1 MWTARYRQH
10 GTERV
15 PHGQAELELELRVQA
30 HRRDR
35 DGSAVAIVGRV
46 IDPLIIEAEV
56 RRGEKR
62 ERIVSLDDL
71 LRTGMRQAA
80 VAHQDAEAARIQVTL
95 ARGGNAV
102 VDRGEPQRVG
112 GAMPGC
118 PAQRQSRG
126 YRPVDI
132 R

>member
-1 MWTARYRQH
+1 MVLSACRTGKPGPPA
-10 GTERV
+10 G
-15 PHGQAELELELRVQA
+15 PELELRVQP

-71 LRTGMRQAA
+71 LRTRMRQAA
-80 VAHQDAEAARIQVTL
+80 VAHQDAEAARIEVSL

-102 VDRGEPQRVG
+102 VDRGESQRVG
-112 GAMPGC
+112 GAM
-118 PAQRQSRG
+118 
-126 YRPVDI
+126 
-132 R
+132 